1 MDEEKRFL
9 ILSLEGESYAIPITR
24 LVEISAPRQ
33 IQKDP
38 KLTEVFEGKVDY
50 RGKWVPVINLRRVFK
65 IQGGTST
72 ALLIIKSAKGVLG
85 ILVDAVSEIIT
96 AEQQPA
102 PLPQGVINPSIRY
115 YRGILRH
122 RDGLVLLLNEDQ
134 LLP

>member
-9 ILSLEGESYAIPITR
+9 ILSLEGEGYAVPITK
-24 LVEISAPRQ
+24 LVEISALRQ

-38 KLTEVFEGKVDY
+38 KLTELFEGKVDY
-50 RGKWVPVINLRRVFK
+50 RGKWVPVINLRKIFK

-72 ALLIIKSAKGVLG
+72 ALLIIRSTKGILG

-96 AEQQPA
+96 AEQEPV
-102 PLPQGVINPSIRY
+102 PVPRGVINPSIRY

-122 RDGLVLLLNEDQ
+122 RDNLVLLINEDG